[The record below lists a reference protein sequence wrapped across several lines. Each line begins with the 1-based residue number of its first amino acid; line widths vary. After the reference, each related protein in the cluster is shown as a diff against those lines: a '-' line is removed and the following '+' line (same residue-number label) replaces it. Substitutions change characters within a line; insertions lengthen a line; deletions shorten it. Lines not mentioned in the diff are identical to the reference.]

1 MHLLNKP
8 GRNNDNFGIHRNLL
22 ILSFACDF
30 SGAMGMGCNF
40 DSAYVLDMGG
50 LGKLI
55 FRMEKVGF

>member
-8 GRNNDNFGIHRNLL
+8 GRNNDNFGIHRNLF

-30 SGAMGMGCNF
+30 SGAIEMGCSF
-40 DSAYVLDMGG
+40 DLAYILDMDG
-50 LGKLI
+50 LEKLV